1 MKATKNPAS
10 CHAIPLLLTWLL
22 VSVLSACGADP
33 VAGDFKAPV
42 LGTVR
47 VEAEAFR
54 ARISCPVS
62 GPLGGVSRCG
72 FRLEGSLQKEIPAT
86 IEDGKLQAD
95 VKGLAADSEY
105 RVEAFLTNG
114 DEVITAERISFRT
127 DDGPE
132 TVDIPDPVFRRY
144 ILANFDTNED
154 DVLTLPEAQ
163 YIRRIE
169 VCTDSIIT
177 LAGIEKMAQL
187 QELIAQ
193 GNWSH
198 GCIYQVDLSGN
209 PILRCCLLDDNQL
222 RTVDLSANPMLEEF
236 GIGGNPLTSID
247 FSHNPRIWSIGM
259 NNVPL
264 DYLPDMTFLDLESL
278 HFDHVARY
286 IPEDYFRNFP
296 NMGGCNIGFFQGSH
310 IDFSQCTQ
318 LNSVWCYDSP
328 NLEELDLTASNCTEH
343 DWISAQSCPKLRYI
357 YLRKGHTINHLE
369 KDPHTEII
377 YVD

>member
-1 MKATKNPAS
+1 MKQRK
-10 CHAIPLLLTWLL
+10 AIFLLILVLL
-22 VSVLSACGADP
+22 AACGTDP

-154 DVLTLPEAQ
+154 EVLTVPEALA
-163 YIRRIE
+163 IE
-169 VCTDSIIT
+169 GFSVSTDSIYS
-177 LAGIEKMAQL
+177 LSGIEKMKNLRDFGAEADYDKGKL
-187 QELIAQ
+187 SAI
-193 GNWSH
+193 
-198 GCIYQVDLSGN
+198 DLSGCPQLEGITLN
-209 PILRCCLLDDNQL
+209 GNALTALDVSKLKRLKTLL
-222 RTVDLSANPMLEEF
+222 VS
-236 GIGGNPLTSID
+236 GNPLLSID
-247 FSHNPRIWSIGM
+247 LSQNRKLEVLHLNSTRLVEIPDLT
-259 NNVPL
+259 NLPL
-264 DYLPDMTFLDLESL
+264 KVLAIAGVAALIDADYL
-278 HFDHVARY
+278 
-286 IPEDYFRNFP
+286 RNFP
-296 NMGGCNIGFFQGSH
+296 ELESVWVTDYPGTH
-310 IDFSQCTQ
+310 IDLSCNTR
-318 LNSVWCYDSP
+318 LNSVQFDNNRY
-328 NLEELDLTASNCTEH
+328 LEELDLTAVFFLQRLDVRE
-343 DWISAQSCPKLRYI
+343 CPQLRRVL
-357 YLRKGHTINHLE
+357 LRKGTTVELLQ
-369 KDPHTEII
+369 KDPHTEIV
-377 YVD
+377 YVDCL